1 MKRDRIQLSPHTS
14 VESSRDINGWY
25 YIAYSSGAAIFVRNH
40 ADLRRFLRLPKGIP
54 MRDALES
61 WLQTKTG
68 AVAPVEVHSQHDT
81 SFDPLAHQLDESDP
95 QFQTKT
101 II

>member
-1 MKRDRIQLSPHTS
+1 MKRDRIQLSPYQS
-14 VESSRDINGWY
+14 VESGRDINGRY
-25 YIAYSSGAAIFVRNH
+25 FIAYSSGAAIFVREI

-61 WLQTKTG
+61 WLTG
-68 AVAPVEVHSQHDT
+68 LPSKPVAAARDDDQ